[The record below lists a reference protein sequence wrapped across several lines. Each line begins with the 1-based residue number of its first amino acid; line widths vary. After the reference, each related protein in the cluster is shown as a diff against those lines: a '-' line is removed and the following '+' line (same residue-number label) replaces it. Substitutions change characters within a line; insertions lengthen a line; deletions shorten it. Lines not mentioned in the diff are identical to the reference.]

1 MEKNNTRS
9 PVKLKNLKY
18 EIKGEDSNVPLFEV
32 LSAIVL
38 GLVISVII
46 AIIIKF
52 ATEIDTLWQY

>member
-1 MEKNNTRS
+1 MNKT
-9 PVKLKNLKY
+9 KLKNLKY

-38 GLVISVII
+38 GLVIAVII